1 MAIQLSTTQR
11 NNRLSNLTS
20 NIGTSAKLKIYTGSA
35 PGVGNSAT
43 GTLLSTI
50 SLPSTA
56 FTVSAGVATLSG
68 TWQDTSAAA
77 TGTPGYFRITDSTGA
92 TIYLEGT
99 AAVSGGDLSFSA
111 QIFLGGTVTVSGF
124 SLTEANA

>member
-1 MAIQLSTTQR
+1 MQLSTTQR
-11 NNRLSNLTS
+11 NNRLNNLVS
-20 NIGTSAKLKIYTGSA
+20 NIGTGSKLKIYTGSA

-56 FTVSAGVATLSG
+56 WTVATGTATLSG

-77 TGTPGYFRITDSTGA
+77 SGTPGYWRITDSTGA
-92 TIYLEGT
+92 TIYAEGT
-99 AAVSGGDLSFSA
+99 SGVSGGELSFTVAIS
-111 QIFLGGTVTVSGF
+111 LGGTVSVTAF
-124 SLTEANA
+124 TLTEGNA

>member
-1 MAIQLSTTQR
+1 MQLSTTQR
-11 NNRLSNLTS
+11 TNRLSNLTS
-20 NIGTSAKLKIYTGSA
+20 NIGTNAKLKIYTGSA

-56 FTVSAGVATLSG
+56 WTVSSGVATLSG

-77 TGTPGYFRITDSTGA
+77 SGTPGYYRITDSTGA

-99 AAVSGGDLSFSA
+99 AGVSGGDLSFTTTIS
-111 QIFLGGTVTVSGF
+111 LGGTVTVTAF
-124 SLTEANA
+124 TLTEGTA

>member
-1 MAIQLSTTQR
+1 MQLSTTQR
-11 NNRLSNLTS
+11 NNRLNNLVS
-20 NIGTSAKLKIYTGSA
+20 NIGTGAKLKIYTGSA

-56 FTVSAGVATLSG
+56 WTVASGVATLSG

-77 TGTPGYFRITDSTGA
+77 SGTPGYWRITDSTGA
-92 TIYLEGT
+92 TVYAEGT
-99 AAVSGGDLSFSA
+99 AGVSSGELSFTTTIS
-111 QIFLGGTVTVSGF
+111 LGGTVTVTAF
-124 SLTEANA
+124 TLTEGNA

>member
-1 MAIQLSTTQR
+1 MQLSTTQR

-20 NIGTSAKLKIYTGSA
+20 NIGTSARLKIYTGSA

-50 SLPSTA
+50 SLPSSA
-56 FTVSAGVATLSG
+56 WTVSNGVATLSG

-77 TGTPGYFRITDSTGA
+77 SGTPGYWRITDSTGSTVYA
-92 TIYLEGT
+92 EGT
-99 AAVSGGDLSFSA
+99 AGVSGGELSFTTTVS
-111 QIFLGGTVTVSGF
+111 LGGTVSITAF
-124 SLTEANA
+124 TLTEGNA

>member
-1 MAIQLSTTQR
+1 MQLSTTQR

-20 NIGTSAKLKIYTGSA
+20 NIGSSSKLKVYTGSA

-56 FTVSAGVATLSG
+56 WTVATGTATLSG

-77 TGTPGYFRITDSTGA
+77 SGTPGYWRITDSTGA
-92 TIYLEGT
+92 TIYAEGT
-99 AAVSGGDLSFSA
+99 SGVSGGELSFTVAIS
-111 QIFLGGTVTVSGF
+111 LGGTVSVTAF
-124 SLTEANA
+124 TLTEGNA

>member
-1 MAIQLSTTQR
+1 MQLSTTQR
-11 NNRLSNLTS
+11 TARITTLTTNVGS
-20 NIGTSAKLKIYTGSA
+20 TAKLKIYTGSA

-56 FTVSAGVATLSG
+56 WTVSNGVATLSG

-77 TGTPGYFRITDSTGA
+77 SGTPGYWRITDSAGT
-92 TIYLEGT
+92 TIYAEGS
-99 AAVSGGDLSFSA
+99 AGVSGGELSFTTTIS
-111 QIFLGGTVTVSGF
+111 LGGTVTVSQF
-124 SLTEANA
+124 TLTEGNA

>member
-1 MAIQLSTTQR
+1 MQLSTTQR
-11 NNRLSNLTS
+11 TNRLSNLTS
-20 NIGTSAKLKIYTGSA
+20 NIGTGAKLKIYTGSA

-50 SLPSTA
+50 ILPSTA
-56 FTVSAGVATLSG
+56 WTVSSGVATLSG

-77 TGTPGYFRITDSTGA
+77 SGTPGYFRITDSAGT

-99 AAVSGGDLSFSA
+99 AAVSSGELSFTTTIS
-111 QIFLGGTVTVSGF
+111 LGGTVTVTAF
-124 SLTEANA
+124 TLTEGNA

>member
-1 MAIQLSTTQR
+1 MQLSTTQR
-11 NNRLSNLTS
+11 TNRLSNLTS

-50 SLPSTA
+50 SLPSSA
-56 FTVSAGVATLSG
+56 WTVSSGVATLSG

-77 TGTPGYFRITDSTGA
+77 SGTPGYWRITDSTGA
-92 TIYLEGT
+92 TIYAEGT
-99 AAVSGGDLSFSA
+99 AGVSGGELSFTTTVS
-111 QIFLGGTVTVSGF
+111 LGGTVSITAF
-124 SLTEANA
+124 TLTEGNA

>member
-1 MAIQLSTTQR
+1 MQLSTTQR

-35 PGVGNSAT
+35 PGIANSAT

-50 SLPSTA
+50 NLPSTA
-56 FTVSAGVATLSG
+56 WTVSSGVATLSG

-77 TGTPGYFRITDSTGA
+77 SGTPGYWRITDSAGT
-92 TIYLEGT
+92 TIYAEGS
-99 AAVSGGDLSFSA
+99 AGVSGGELSFTTTIS
-111 QIFLGGTVTVSGF
+111 LGGTVTVSQF
-124 SLTEANA
+124 TLTEGNA